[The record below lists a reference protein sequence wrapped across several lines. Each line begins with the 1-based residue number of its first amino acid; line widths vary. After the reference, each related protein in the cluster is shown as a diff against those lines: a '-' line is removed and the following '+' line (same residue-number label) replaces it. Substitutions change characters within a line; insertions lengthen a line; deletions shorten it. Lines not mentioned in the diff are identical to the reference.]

1 MASNNLK
8 FQISAVDRTKQAFSG
23 IKKGLGAVTKSVF
36 NLKTALVGA
45 VGIGGIGL
53 LVKNSL
59 EATDRIGKLSGVL
72 GISAKD
78 LQTFRLASQI
88 GGIELETFAKGV
100 RRFTDNIGDFKIGVG
115 EAKVAFEQLG
125 ISQSDV
131 LAIENDQ
138 VALLGLVAD
147 KLNEVESGAI
157 KTKLAIEIFGGRG
170 AELIN
175 VLDGGS
181 DALKAFAKESERY
194 GSLTELQVSQV
205 EEFNDSVVRLKT
217 AFFGIVNQLVAN
229 VSPALLKLSE
239 LLKEKLLKSFEDGQG
254 GIKKFAQDGAK
265 NILIFAQKTIQ
276 SFESFGN
283 ATVNTINNL
292 IEVFNSIPFVKDVRP
307 ITVKFDFS
315 QAIGEIDKL
324 KKELDKPVAQTKK
337 IGSNIEDIGKQ
348 VKKTNPF
355 IETLTDRLKRL
366 EASSRQFGDAIA
378 NGFEKAALEGQR
390 LKETIREIGKE
401 IIKIAF
407 RKAITEPAGEA
418 IGGAVKGVL
427 GSIIKGVSG
436 KRATGGSVQGGNA
449 YLVGERGAEVFIPN
463 RTGMIVPNN
472 ALGGGSVNVT
482 QNLNIMPNVSDTV
495 RSEIFSALPLIREQ
509 AVQAVI
515 DARSRGGVA
524 TKALGLK

>member
-45 VGIGGIGL
+45 VGVGGIGL

-181 DALKAFAKESERY
+181 DALKAFARESERY
-194 GSLTELQVSQV
+194 GSLNEKQVAQV
-205 EEFNDSVVRLKT
+205 EEFNDSIVRLKT

-254 GIKKFAQDGAK
+254 GIKLFAQDGAK
-265 NILIFAQKTIQ
+265 NILSFAQTTIRT
-276 SFESFGN
+276 FETFGN
-283 ATVNTINNL
+283 ATVDTING
-292 IEVFNSIPFVKDVRP
+292 IIDVFNSIPFVKDVRP
-307 ITVKFDFS
+307 IDVKFDFS
-315 QAIGEIDKL
+315 KAIAEVEKL
-324 KKELDKPVAQTKK
+324 KKALDKPVEQTKK
-337 IGSNIEDIGKQ
+337 IGSNIEDIGK
-348 VKKTNPF
+348 KAKEKTSPA
-355 IETLTDRLKRL
+355 ISVLEDRLKRL
-366 EASSRQFGDAIA
+366 QSASEQMGNAIA

-401 IIKIAF
+401 IIRIAF
-407 RKAITEPAGEA
+407 RKAITEPLGE
-418 IGGAVKGVL
+418 KL
-427 GSIIKGVSG
+427 GSIIRGGIGSILGGVTG
-436 KRATGGSVQGGNA
+436 KRASGGTVQGNKP
-449 YLVGERGAEVFIPN
+449 YLVGERGAEMFIPN
-463 RTGMIVPNN
+463 RTGMIVPNT
-472 ALGGGSVNVT
+472 AMGGSVNVT

-495 RSEIFSALPLIREQ
+495 KGEIFSALPLIREQ
-509 AVQAVI
+509 AVQAI
-515 DARSRGGVA
+515 IEARTRGGIA